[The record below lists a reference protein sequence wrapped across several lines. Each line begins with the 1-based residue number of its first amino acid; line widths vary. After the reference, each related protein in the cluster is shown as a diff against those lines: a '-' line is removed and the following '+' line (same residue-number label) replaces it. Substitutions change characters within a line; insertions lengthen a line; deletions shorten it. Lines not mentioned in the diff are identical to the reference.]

1 VASDERTRGEFEGIA
16 LPLMNALYSTALY
29 LTRDPDAA
37 ADLLQDTM
45 LRAYRFW
52 HRFEPGSN
60 CKAWLMT
67 ILYNVFRNEY
77 RSRQRQPTAVELEET
92 HHSPGTH
99 QGADPLADPAERVA
113 FDVLDDEVRE
123 ALHRLPDS
131 FLEVVV
137 LVDLQ
142 ELTYEEAAA
151 VVGCPV
157 GTIRSRLS
165 RARQALHQALWQY
178 AKNRRIVD

>member
-1 VASDERTRGEFEGIA
+1 MPKGDEAKRTAFTATA
-16 LPLMNALYSTALY
+16 LPYMDALYSTARY

-37 ADLLQDTM
+37 ADLLQDTF

-52 HRFEPGSN
+52 DQFRAGTN

-67 ILYNVFRNEY
+67 ILYNTFRNRY
-77 RSRQRQPTAVELEET
+77 RAQHSAPATVDFDENLRVSAVQT
-92 HHSPGTH
+92 SP
-99 QGADPLADPAERVA
+99 DDPADLVA
-113 FDVLDDEVRE
+113 SSVLDDEIQA
-123 ALHRLPDS
+123 ALRQLPHEY
-131 FLEVVV
+131 LTAIA

-165 RARQALHQALWQY
+165 RGRWLLHEALREYAQARGLL
-178 AKNRRIVD
+178 R